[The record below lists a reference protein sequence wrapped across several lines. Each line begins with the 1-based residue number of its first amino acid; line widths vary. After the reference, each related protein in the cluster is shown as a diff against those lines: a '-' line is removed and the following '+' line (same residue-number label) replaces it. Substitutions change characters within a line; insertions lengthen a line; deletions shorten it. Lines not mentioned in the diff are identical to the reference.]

1 MFRMYKAK
9 VRFSSGR
16 YSFFEAW
23 YWKFGKHWHRTHS
36 LSTSQEAQN
45 DVSEFIMPQTL
56 ARSPGKSIS
65 LGFFGISNGASLR
78 HIFLCKLLGNYMR
91 AKLHL
96 LFLGRWRFGLA
107 TLLQSQVKKYDKN
120 LWGVWNKRKSL
131 FGLWPNAW
139 KVSQLYFVGHCM
151 QSLAS
156 FNVKLLRFRHQNY
169 WLINDSKI
177 VWNRMGST

>member
-1 MFRMYKAK
+1 MFRIYKAK
-9 VRFSSGR
+9 VRFLSGR

-65 LGFFGISNGASLR
+65 LGFFGISNGPSLR

-91 AKLHL
+91 VKLHR
-96 LFLGRWRFGLA
+96 LFFWEDGDLAWRLFFKVKWSNTTRIFGVFETRENLY
-107 TLLQSQVKKYDKN
+107 LDYDPMHGKWASYILSSIVCN
-120 LWGVWNKRKSL
+120 LWPPL
-131 FGLWPNAW
+131 
-139 KVSQLYFVGHCM
+139 M
-151 QSLAS
+151 
-156 FNVKLLRFRHQNY
+156 
-169 WLINDSKI
+169 
-177 VWNRMGST
+177 

>member
-1 MFRMYKAK
+1 MFRIYKAK
-9 VRFSSGR
+9 VRFLSGR

-65 LGFFGISNGASLR
+65 LGFFGISNGPSLR

-91 AKLHL
+91 AKLHR
-96 LFLGRWRFGLA
+96 LFFGKMAIWLGDFSSKSSEEIRQESLGCLKQEKISIWTMTQCMESERAIFCRPLYAIFGL
-107 TLLQSQVKKYDKN
+107 L
-120 LWGVWNKRKSL
+120 
-131 FGLWPNAW
+131 
-139 KVSQLYFVGHCM
+139 
-151 QSLAS
+151 
-156 FNVKLLRFRHQNY
+156 
-169 WLINDSKI
+169 
-177 VWNRMGST
+177 

>member
-1 MFRMYKAK
+1 MFRIYKAK
-9 VRFSSGR
+9 VRFLSGR

-91 AKLHL
+91 AKLHRLFFGKMAIWLGDSSSKSSEVIRQESLGCLKQEKISIWTMTQCIESEPAIFCRL
-96 LFLGRWRFGLA
+96 LYAIFGL
-107 TLLQSQVKKYDKN
+107 L
-120 LWGVWNKRKSL
+120 
-131 FGLWPNAW
+131 
-139 KVSQLYFVGHCM
+139 
-151 QSLAS
+151 
-156 FNVKLLRFRHQNY
+156 
-169 WLINDSKI
+169 
-177 VWNRMGST
+177 

>member
-1 MFRMYKAK
+1 MFRIYKAK
-9 VRFSSGR
+9 VRFLSGR

-65 LGFFGISNGASLR
+65 LGFFGISNGPSLR

-96 LFLGRWRFGLA
+96 LFFGKMAIWLGDSSSKSSEVIRQESLGCLKQEKISIWTMTQCMESEPAIFCRPLYAIFGL
-107 TLLQSQVKKYDKN
+107 L
-120 LWGVWNKRKSL
+120 
-131 FGLWPNAW
+131 
-139 KVSQLYFVGHCM
+139 
-151 QSLAS
+151 
-156 FNVKLLRFRHQNY
+156 
-169 WLINDSKI
+169 
-177 VWNRMGST
+177 